1 MAGRLSALEE
11 EVKKLKEEIAQGN
24 EIVLNEIVFDKLDY
38 RAQCS
43 SLEAKLKELSDEVK
57 RGEEDKNEI
66 KVILSIDLEAT
77 RKEVVVKA
85 DELAALWLRVS
96 QIEEA

>member
-66 KVILSIDLEAT
+66 KVNLSIDLEAT